1 MFLILTKNIQVIFG
15 KLLTNKKLYVIILY
29 RKEVNL
35 LKDYELYL
43 SSLYDKT
50 YYDGEQNY
58 YDYDDQYQGCPDY
71 AEYMKEWN

>member
-1 MFLILTKNIQVIFG
+1 M
-15 KLLTNKKLYVIILY
+15 
-29 RKEVNL
+29 NL

-50 YYDGEQNY
+50 YYDNDQNY

>member
-1 MFLILTKNIQVIFG
+1 M
-15 KLLTNKKLYVIILY
+15 TNKKLYVIILY

-50 YYDGEQNY
+50 YYDGEQNDD
-58 YDYDDQYQGCPDY
+58 DYNDQYQGCPDY

>member
-1 MFLILTKNIQVIFG
+1 MFLILIKNIQVISG
-15 KLLTNKKLYVIILY
+15 KLLTNKKLCVIILY

-50 YYDGEQNY
+50 YYDNDQNY

>member
-1 MFLILTKNIQVIFG
+1 MRKEKNKIFQ
-15 KLLTNKKLYVIILY
+15 KLLTNKKLCVIILY
-29 RKEVNL
+29 RKEVSL

-50 YYDGEQNY
+50 YYDNDQNY